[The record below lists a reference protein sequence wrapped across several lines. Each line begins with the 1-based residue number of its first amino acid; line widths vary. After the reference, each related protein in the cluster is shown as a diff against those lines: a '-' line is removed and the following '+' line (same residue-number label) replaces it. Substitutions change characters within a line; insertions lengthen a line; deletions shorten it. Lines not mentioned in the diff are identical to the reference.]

1 MTAMAGPR
9 DKRQVKAEL
18 LHTFRRAQARAGSLL
33 PPKWLQR
40 HYLPTFAPE
49 EEAAF
54 EDAVAELI
62 AEGLVE
68 YVERGTPNLR
78 LTARGAA
85 AIASFQGE

>member
-1 MTAMAGPR
+1 MAR
-9 DKRQVKAEL
+9 DKEAVKHEL
-18 LHTFRRAQARAGSLL
+18 LGVFRHAGARAGALL

-40 HYLPTFAPE
+40 QYLPTFAPE

-54 EDAVAELI
+54 EQAVNELV

-68 YVERGTPNLR
+68 RVQRGSANLR

-85 AIASFQGE
+85 AIAF

>member
-1 MTAMAGPR
+1 MR
-9 DKRQVKAEL
+9 DKDQVKAEL
-18 LHTFRRAQARAGSLL
+18 LHTFQQARARAGSLL

-62 AEGLVE
+62 QEGVVE

-78 LTARGAA
+78 LTAKGAA
-85 AIASFQGE
+85 ALAR

>member
-1 MTAMAGPR
+1 MSRPLR
-9 DKRQVKAEL
+9 DKDQVKAEL
-18 LHTFRRAQARAGSLL
+18 LHTFRQAKARPGSLL

-49 EEAAF
+49 EESAF

-62 AEGLVE
+62 DEGLVE

-78 LTARGAA
+78 LTAKGAA
-85 AIASFQGE
+85 VVSP

>member
-1 MTAMAGPR
+1 MSRPLR
-9 DKRQVKAEL
+9 DKDQVKAEL
-18 LHTFRRAQARAGSLL
+18 LHTFGKAKARTGSLL

-49 EEAAF
+49 EESAF

-62 AEGLVE
+62 DEGLVE

-78 LTARGAA
+78 LTAKGAA
-85 AIASFQGE
+85 VVSG

>member
-1 MTAMAGPR
+1 MR
-9 DKRQVKAEL
+9 DKDQVKAEL
-18 LHTFRRAQARAGSLL
+18 LQTFQRARARAGSLL

-62 AEGLVE
+62 DDGYVE
-68 YVERGTPNLR
+68 YVQRGTPNLR
-78 LTARGAA
+78 LTQKG
-85 AIASFQGE
+85 AIAIAGRTPT